1 MNIHKIDKQEKCDDC
16 GKVFYFKWRLKK
28 HKEMHTD
35 KNVKKCHY
43 FNNDKICPYEEIG
56 CKFQHVESLECI
68 FKKKCTF
75 QLCQY
80 RHTNKSNEQSNDNS
94 QLTEEFEDEIDE
106 QSIKDDERFLE
117 QIFPKTF
124 RKYVEVNLVG
134 RMYIDCYYCGFDTD
148 FIPLTQSKKIMT
160 DHIRE
165 NHMEEIKDYKKDDPC
180 YDNEKDFNMLFETG
194 KIKQKNGH
202 ISDSW

>member
-1 MNIHKIDKQEKCDDC
+1 MSPVSNSASKGKISEKNKKKTIKDLEIELSNFKEFVDKKVSELLSKINILEIKLKNNCNDDKTMKQSKFICKQCDQSFNSNKTLKSHRQKEHPIVISCKVCEDKFSENVKLELHMNIHKIDKQEKCDDC

-80 RHTNKSNEQSNDNS
+80 RHSN
-94 QLTEEFEDEIDE
+94 
-106 QSIKDDERFLE
+106 
-117 QIFPKTF
+117 
-124 RKYVEVNLVG
+124 
-134 RMYIDCYYCGFDTD
+134 
-148 FIPLTQSKKIMT
+148 
-160 DHIRE
+160 
-165 NHMEEIKDYKKDDPC
+165 
-180 YDNEKDFNMLFETG
+180 
-194 KIKQKNGH
+194 
-202 ISDSW
+202 